1 MIHQRL
7 LHSDVRLLTLTGPGG
22 SGKTRLAVACAER
35 SLQSFPDGVY
45 FVDLAPLNEPHA
57 VMPAV
62 GRVLQ
67 APEPWPNDVSE
78 ALMRVIGDRRLLL
91 VLDNFE
97 HVLAAAAEVSRL
109 LAGCRGLKVL
119 VTSRAPTHLR
129 WERESPVPPLALPDP
144 GTTLD
149 ADQLE
154 QTAAVALFVE
164 RTHAVR
170 PDFRLTA
177 ENARAVTQICRRL
190 DGLPLAL
197 ELAAARSKTLAPGD
211 LLRLLDRGL
220 DILGTGATDA
230 APRHLTLMATLR
242 WSHDLLRPAERTVFR
257 RLASFAGG
265 WDIEAAEA
273 VCAENDPKLPT
284 LAALDGLVNQ
294 SLLQMHETG
303 GHARYRFLDTVRQFA
318 REQLAASGESDEV
331 ARRHAAY
338 FLGVAE
344 AVGSEAQVF
353 GPQAT
358 TVRALLDAAD
368 DDLQAA
374 LRWSIDHG
382 EAEQAMRLAD
392 ALQSLWYIRGPYVE
406 TRRVLEQVLAMPGAQ
421 AVTARRAS
429 LLHAAALAASM
440 SGERVPAQDLNDQAL
455 TIARSAK
462 SSFDIAAAL
471 QTGANIADLENDLE
485 RVQLLGEQALALFRQ
500 SGNRFREAVVLTN
513 LGRLA
518 WKQGDLP
525 RARTLAEHALAVA
538 REVGSV
544 WAVNYALLVLG
555 YALRDQNQL
564 PLARTALEEGVA
576 LAGSIGDQRIKAF
589 CLDALAHVALRQGR
603 RDEAL
608 TRFGESLRLWW
619 EIGEQARVA
628 DSLDGHARVAA
639 LRGQREQALRLAGAA
654 SGLRTRL
661 RVAAPP
667 QVRALSDEWFGEV
680 QRSLGDEHITPLLAV
695 GQAMSTDEAVVY
707 ALQAA
712 QPTTAAVTLVSL
724 SPLTAREQDV
734 ARLLAG
740 GRSNRQIAVE
750 LVVSEAT
757 AAKHVENILEKLGLK
772 SRTQIAAWVRD
783 REAAGVTPLS

>member
-1 MIHQRL
+1 
-7 LHSDVRLLTLTGPGG
+7 
-22 SGKTRLAVACAER
+22 
-35 SLQSFPDGVY
+35 
-45 FVDLAPLNEPHA
+45 
-57 VMPAV
+57 
-62 GRVLQ
+62 
-67 APEPWPNDVSE
+67 
-78 ALMRVIGDRRLLL
+78 
-91 VLDNFE
+91 
-97 HVLAAAAEVSRL
+97 
-109 LAGCRGLKVL
+109 
-119 VTSRAPTHLR
+119 
-129 WERESPVPPLALPDP
+129 
-144 GTTLD
+144 
-149 ADQLE
+149 
-154 QTAAVALFVE
+154 
-164 RTHAVR
+164 
-170 PDFRLTA
+170 
-177 ENARAVTQICRRL
+177 
-190 DGLPLAL
+190 
-197 ELAAARSKTLAPGD
+197 
-211 LLRLLDRGL
+211 
-220 DILGTGATDA
+220 
-230 APRHLTLMATLR
+230 
-242 WSHDLLRPAERTVFR
+242 
-257 RLASFAGG
+257 
-265 WDIEAAEA
+265 
-273 VCAENDPKLPT
+273 
-284 LAALDGLVNQ
+284 
-294 SLLQMHETG
+294 MHETG

-318 REQLAASGESDEV
+318 REQLEASGESEEV

-344 AVGSEAQVF
+344 AFGSEAQVF
-353 GPQAT
+353 GPRAT
-358 TVRALLDAAD
+358 AVRAELDAAD

-374 LRWSIDHG
+374 LRWSIEHG
-382 EAEQAMRLAD
+382 DAELAMRLAD
-392 ALQSLWYIRGPYVE
+392 ALQSLWYLRGPYTE
-406 TRRVLEQVLAMPGAQ
+406 TRRLLEEVLAMPGSQ
-421 AVTARRAS
+421 AATARRAS

-440 SGERVPAQDLNDQAL
+440 SGDRVPAQDLNDQSL
-455 TIARSAK
+455 TIARSVN

-608 TRFGESLRLWW
+608 TRLGESLRSWW
-619 EIGEQARVA
+619 EIGELARVA
-628 DSLDGHARVAA
+628 DSLDGHARLAA

-654 SGLRTRL
+654 SGLRARL

-667 QVRALSDEWFGEV
+667 QVRALSEEWFGEV
-680 QRSLGDEHITPLLAV
+680 HRSLGDERITPLLAI
-695 GQAMSTDEAVVY
+695 GQAMSADEAVVY
-707 ALQAA
+707 ALQTA
-712 QPTTAAVTLVSL
+712 QPTAAAVKLVSL

-734 ARLLAG
+734 ARLVAG

-757 AAKHVENILEKLGLK
+757 AAKHVENILEKLGLS

-783 REAAGVTPLS
+783 REATGVTPVS